1 MWLPCSTTPATG
13 CRRTRSTTPS
23 RSAGSTT
30 GSSWRRRRPNVRW
43 MAQGVTMVDPGRT
56 YVDATVSL
64 APDVTLFPGT
74 ILQGQ
79 TVVGERCEIGPD
91 TRLVDCMVGADA
103 VVEQS
108 NCRDAEVGP
117 SAVVGPY
124 AVLGPGS
131 SVPAGTV
138 TGPFYAAKG
147 PEAD

>member
-1 MWLPCSTTPATG
+1 
-13 CRRTRSTTPS
+13 
-23 RSAGSTT
+23 
-30 GSSWRRRRPNVRW
+30 
-43 MAQGVTMVDPGRT
+43 MVDPGRT

-108 NCRDAEVGP
+108 NCRDAEIGAA
-117 SAVVGPY
+117 AVVGPY

-131 SVPAGTV
+131 SVPGGTV
-138 TGPFYAAKG
+138 TGPFYAAEG